1 MILVRYTL
9 IIQKDI
15 AKKIA
20 TNALRF
26 VLAVQLNG
34 LHRELLLTRLSV
46 SGVLSA
52 KFPVNLMPL
61 RYLQ

>member
-26 VLAVQLNG
+26 VLTVQLKDLVLKKNKG
-34 LHRELLLTRLSV
+34 QELPWR
-46 SGVLSA
+46 
-52 KFPVNLMPL
+52 
-61 RYLQ
+61 Q

>member
-26 VLAVQLNG
+26 VLAVQLKDSVLKINKKQ
-34 LHRELLLTRLSV
+34 ELPWR
-46 SGVLSA
+46 
-52 KFPVNLMPL
+52 
-61 RYLQ
+61 Q

>member
-26 VLAVQLNG
+26 VLTVLLNG
-34 LHRELLLTRLSV
+34 LYRELLLTRLSA

-52 KFPVNLMPL
+52 KFPVNLMLL